1 MTKPKTETFIHP
13 TAIVEE
19 GAKIGSGV
27 HIGPYAYIGPH
38 VVLEKMVQVYA
49 HAVVSGR
56 TTVGEGTKIYS
67 FAAIGYEPQ
76 FVGYDHEPSK
86 IVIGKNNLIRE
97 HVTIHPGTKKGGMV
111 TSIGDGCMIMVACHI
126 AHDCQVGNNVIM
138 ANNATLGGH
147 VTIGDFSIIGG
158 LSGIHQ
164 NVRLGQGCIIG
175 GLSGVEGDVIP
186 YGSVMGNRARLCGL
200 NLVGLKRRGVSR
212 QDIHGIR
219 TAYRLLFANEG
230 TLAERMEDV
239 VELFKKDPYVMQ
251 IIKFLQ
257 ENSSSNL
264 RPLCLPE

>member
-1 MTKPKTETFIHP
+1 MTKPKSDIFVHP
-13 TAIVEE
+13 TAIVEK

-27 HIGPYAYIGPH
+27 QVGPYAHIGSH
-38 VVLEKMVQVYA
+38 VVLGKGV
-49 HAVVSGR
+49 HISSHVVIMGR
-56 TTVGEGTKIYS
+56 TTIGEGTKIYP
-67 FAAIGYEPQ
+67 FAALGYEPQ
-76 FVGYDHEPSK
+76 FTGYDQEPSK
-86 IVIGKNNLIRE
+86 IKIGKNNLIRE

-111 TSIGDGCMIMVACHI
+111 TRVGDNCMIMVACHI
-126 AHDCQVGNNVIM
+126 AHDCQVGDNVIM

-147 VTIGDFSIIGG
+147 VIVGDFSIIGG

-230 TLAERMEDV
+230 TLVERMEDV
-239 VELFKKDPYVMQ
+239 VGLFKKDPYVMQ
-251 IIKFLQ
+251 IIKFLK
-257 ENSSSNL
+257 ENSAHNL

>member
-1 MTKPKTETFIHP
+1 MIKPRVDTFVHP

-19 GAKIGSGV
+19 GANIGAGV
-27 HIGPYAYIGPH
+27 QVGPYAHIGSH
-38 VVLEKMVQVYA
+38 VVLEKGVHVYSHVA
-49 HAVVSGR
+49 ITGR
-56 TTVGEGTKIYS
+56 TTVGEGTKIYT
-67 FAAIGYEPQ
+67 FAAIGHDPQ
-76 FVGYDHEPSK
+76 FIGYAQEPSK
-86 IVIGKNNLIRE
+86 ITIGKNNLIRE

-111 TSIGDGCMIMVACHI
+111 TSIGDNCMIMVACHI
-126 AHDCQVGNNVIM
+126 AHDCQVGNSVIM

-147 VTIGDFSIIGG
+147 VTVGDFSIIGG

-239 VELFKKDPYVMQ
+239 VGLFKKDPYVMQ

-257 ENSSSNL
+257 ENGTHNL